1 MREARA
7 ATNSNGK
14 RATLGDVVMHI
25 NHVVQIAGID
35 AVGLGSDF
43 DGIGCAPE
51 GLDAADKWPNLT
63 RALLDEG
70 YTPAKI
76 RKIYNGNTLR
86 LMADVE
92 KAAGK

>member
-7 ATNSNGK
+7 ATNPNPK
-14 RATLGDVVMHI
+14 RATLADVVKHI

-35 AVGLGSDF
+35 SVGLGSDF

-51 GLDAADKWPNLT
+51 GLDSADKWPNLT
-63 RALLDEG
+63 RALLEEG
-70 YTPAKI
+70 YTAAEI
-76 RKIYNGNTLR
+76 GKIYNGNTLR

-92 KAAGK
+92 NAAGK